1 MAKEKKFIF
10 LNSQIYESVEVQEG
24 NSTFYEGI
32 YKREWY
38 EESFTEFWIPFLKN
52 LKVKVYLP
60 ANDLFHT
67 YKNNEGLLMVESEW
81 GFCYEINEILEGDE
95 NPCFYALD
103 RDKKGHR
110 VYLKIVEEQ

>member
-52 LKVKVYLP
+52 LKENTEKFLV
-60 ANDLFHT
+60 LF
-67 YKNNEGLLMVESEW
+67 S
-81 GFCYEINEILEGDE
+81 IIL
-95 NPCFYALD
+95 CL
-103 RDKKGHR
+103 
-110 VYLKIVEEQ
+110 Q